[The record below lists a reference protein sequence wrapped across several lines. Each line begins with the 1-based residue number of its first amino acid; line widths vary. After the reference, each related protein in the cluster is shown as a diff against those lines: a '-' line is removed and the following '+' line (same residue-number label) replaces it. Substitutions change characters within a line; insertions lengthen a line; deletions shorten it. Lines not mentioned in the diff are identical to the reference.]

1 MSELMPRRNKT
12 EPSWADVKASLA
24 GFDRGGLPALVQDLY
39 RASKDNQAFLHGSF
53 AHYGR

>member
-1 MSELMPRRNKT
+1 MSELRPSRDKT
-12 EPSWADVKASLA
+12 EPSRADVKASLA
-24 GFDRGGLPALVQDLY
+24 GFERGGLPALVLDLY

>member
-1 MSELMPRRNKT
+1 MSELMPSRNKT

-24 GFDRGGLPALVQDLY
+24 GFDRRLLALVQDLY